1 MTTTADVQREIA
13 CAIDLIQREIDKID
27 ALLDSLPGADEEAIT
42 LAVTN
47 YETGERAGVRFVD
60 EESMARF
67 LSTLLQEIA

>member
-1 MTTTADVQREIA
+1 MTTAADVQREIA

-27 ALLDSLPGADEEAIT
+27 ALLDSLPGADDEAIT

-47 YETGERAGVRFVD
+47 YETGERARVRFID